1 MPTSS
6 KINKPVGYPQ
16 DSVLAPGYT
25 HDADF
30 RTHVRPA
37 ARTAGFAFMK
47 LSYYLNEYE
56 NFKRLELR
64 PVSVEHYTGD
74 VRNLVMYFRDCPL
87 ESIRPDDIVAF
98 FTLMR
103 DLGYKQNALFSKCAS
118 FRSFWR
124 FLNRMGHKT
133 FHYEAIPLIPKEPVM
148 PRSIPETDYKKLIAH
163 LTKRESA
170 RYETIRNVALVKM
183 LWDTGA
189 RVGELVSVDLEDV
202 DLTNMKAR
210 IKTEKAK
217 GTRSRYA
224 FREIFWTKD
233 TNESIKK
240 WIKRRAQVENSR
252 HIESPEALF
261 IASSIHYTGRRLGA
275 VGVHQL
281 LRKSC
286 IEIKIPVYNP
296 HSFRHHFGNDLAA
309 RNANNSIIMGL
320 MGHKNLESSQVYT
333 ELNHK
338 QREAAYNRF
347 KRGQRG

>member
-1 MPTSS
+1 M
-6 KINKPVGYPQ
+6 I
-16 DSVLAPGYT
+16 
-25 HDADF
+25 
-30 RTHVRPA
+30 HVMA
-37 ARTAGFAFMK
+37 AGFNMR
-47 LSYYLNEYE
+47 LSYHLKEYE
-56 NFKRLELR
+56 DFINLELR
-64 PVSVEHYTGD
+64 PASVVHYISD
-74 VRNLVMYFRDCPL
+74 VRLFVMHFRDCDL
-87 ESIRPDDIVAF
+87 NQIRADDFVQYF
-98 FTLMR
+98 NLMR
-103 DLGYKQNALFSKCAS
+103 DLGYKQNALFGRCAS
-118 FRSFWR
+118 LRSFWKW
-124 FLNRMGHKT
+124 LNRTGKDT

-148 PRSIPETDYKKLIAH
+148 PRSIPEEDYKKLVRH
-163 LTKRESA
+163 LEKRESA

-189 RVGELVSVDLEDV
+189 RVGELVSVDLEDM

-217 GTRSRYA
+217 GSRSRYA

-261 IASSIHYTGRRLGA
+261 IASSIHYTGKRLGA

-338 QREAAYNRF
+338 EREAAYNRF
-347 KRGQRG
+347 KRGKGS